1 MTHIMDTKD
10 ARPDCLMIKR
20 RPTDLSDEERERIA
34 PLLRKP
40 ASGTLAEH

>member
-1 MTHIMDTKD
+1 
-10 ARPDCLMIKR
+10 MIKR